1 MNNEKKLNIGI
12 FCDSFYPM
20 VDGVIQVVDNY
31 AKYLNEFCNVT
42 VFVPKGR
49 GKFIDNFPYSVV
61 RSKRLKVFFLDYDLP
76 MPKFDSKLK
85 KILKNSN
92 FDIVHLHSPFTMGKL
107 AVQYAKKHHI
117 PCVGTMHSQFKKDFY
132 RATHSKILTNFMLK
146 KVVKVFD
153 STTEN
158 WAVNEE
164 VGRIFYE
171 DYKVKEKPKVML
183 NGTDMLPFENNEY
196 LNSLRKKYN
205 ISKNEKVF
213 LFVGRMNLLKNL
225 IFLIK
230 SLKILKDKNF
240 KFKTL
245 FVGTGIDEATI
256 RKEIK
261 ENNLSEDILMLG
273 KITDRKEL
281 SAHYALA
288 DLFVFPS
295 LYDCSSL
302 VQIEA
307 ASQKTPTLFL
317 NGAATANTITPEK
330 NGYLA
335 ENNEEKYAE
344 KIIKI
349 FNDEKKYTE
358 VCQKA
363 FEELYLPWPKVVK
376 LAYNRYLEL
385 IEANKKD

>member
-1 MNNEKKLNIGI
+1 
-12 FCDSFYPM
+12 
-20 VDGVIQVVDNY
+20 
-31 AKYLNEFCNVT
+31 
-42 VFVPKGR
+42 
-49 GKFIDNFPYSVV
+49 
-61 RSKRLKVFFLDYDLP
+61 
-76 MPKFDSKLK
+76 
-85 KILKNSN
+85 
-92 FDIVHLHSPFTMGKL
+92 
-107 AVQYAKKHHI
+107 
-117 PCVGTMHSQFKKDFY
+117 
-132 RATHSKILTNFMLK
+132 
-146 KVVKVFD
+146 
-153 STTEN
+153 
-158 WAVNEE
+158 
-164 VGRIFYE
+164 
-171 DYKVKEKPKVML
+171 
-183 NGTDMLPFENNEY
+183 
-196 LNSLRKKYN
+196 
-205 ISKNEKVF
+205 
-213 LFVGRMNLLKNL
+213 
-225 IFLIK
+225 
-230 SLKILKDKNF
+230 
-240 KFKTL
+240 
-245 FVGTGIDEATI
+245 
-256 RKEIK
+256 
-261 ENNLSEDILMLG
+261 MLG

-344 KIIKI
+344 KIIEI
-349 FNDEKKYTE
+349 FNDEKKYKE